1 MAHTEATNA
10 GNKRSFSVAKIDDSI
25 STRQK
30 KQQDMGRY
38 EGMIY
43 SEKEAKMNKLT
54 WLVLIFDDVKGVGR
68 GRIARA
74 WHCCAILIKKSWR
87 RIICERTLA
96 HKLAII

>member
-43 SEKEAKMNKLT
+43 SEKEAKMDKLT
-54 WLVLIFDDVKGVGR
+54 WLVLIFDDVKGG
-68 GRIARA
+68 GEGKDCEGLALLC
-74 WHCCAILIKKSWR
+74 HLDKKVV
-87 RIICERTLA
+87 ETNYL
-96 HKLAII
+96 

>member
-25 STRQK
+25 LTRQK

-43 SEKEAKMNKLT
+43 SEKEAKMDKLT
-54 WLVLIFDDVKGVGR
+54 WLGLIFDDVKGGWE
-68 GRIARA
+68 G
-74 WHCCAILIKKSWR
+74 KD
-87 RIICERTLA
+87 CE
-96 HKLAII
+96 